1 MRVVTT
7 EEMKAIENVAMSEL
21 GFSESLIVEN
31 VGMRGADFLQEVL
44 AGEMEWSEIILLIGR
59 GNNGADALAI
69 GRHLVSRG
77 HRVRAFLLFPDED
90 STPELQTQA
99 KLADGFGVKVT
110 EVKNIDQLTS
120 YFTQTASNY
129 LVVDGVLGTGFRLP
143 LSQYLFEVFNLVNEY
158 STITVSVDIPSGVE
172 AEHGEVSSAAIRAD
186 YTLAIGLP
194 KTGHFIASGAQYSGD
209 VVTLDAGLPQKL
221 LTGGNTFLL
230 SPEELTSYYHG
241 RDRFAHKNT
250 FGHALVVGGSQGLC
264 GALIMA
270 ASAALKVGTGLVT
283 AATWSRSYGEVV
295 SRIPPEIMTGLI
307 PVQKEDVDSILKN
320 FDRYDTVVVG
330 PGMGRSSDTRRVV
343 LEVLNHYAGPVVVDA
358 DAIKVLSL
366 KDDHEVFRRRK
377 APTILTPHMGEFAGF
392 SGLSVEEVTSR
403 PIQCLR
409 ELVDQTNSSIVM
421 KGPTT
426 YLGFPNGEVYI
437 NYFPNDGMA
446 SGGSGDVLAGIIG
459 GLLAQLPDERR
470 TSQMFEDKKRYYDAI
485 CAAVAAHTLAGKIA
499 RDALGARAMTALS
512 IVDHLSH
519 AFKEL
524 DEERNSNL

>member
-1 MRVVTT
+1 MRVVSA
-7 EEMKAIENVAMSEL
+7 EEMKAIEKVAMEEI

-31 VGMRGADFLQEVL
+31 VGLRGADFLEEVIL
-44 AGEMEWSEIILLIGR
+44 GEINWNEIVLLVGR

-77 HRVRAFLLFPDED
+77 HKVRAFMLFPDEATT
-90 STPELQTQA
+90 SEVKTQM
-99 KLADGFGVKVT
+99 KLAAGFGVKLT

-120 YFTQTASNY
+120 YFGQTASEH
-129 LVVDGVLGTGFRLP
+129 LVIDGVIGTGFRLP

-158 STITVSVDIPSGVE
+158 ATVTIAIDIPSGVE
-172 AEHGEVSSAAIRAD
+172 CEHGEVSSVAIRAD

-194 KTGHFIASGAQYSGD
+194 KTGHYIGSGAQHSGE
-209 VVTLDAGLPQKL
+209 VVVLDAGLPSKL
-221 LTGGNTFLL
+221 LNGGNTFLL
-230 SPEELTSYYHG
+230 SPEEVTSYYDG

-250 FGHALVVGGSQGLC
+250 FGHALVVGGSHGLC
-264 GALIMA
+264 GALMMA
-270 ASAALKVGTGLVT
+270 SSAALKVGTGLVT
-283 AATWSRSYGEVV
+283 AATWSRSYGELV

-307 PVQKEDVDSILKN
+307 PVQKEDVEGILKN

-330 PGMGRSSDTRRVV
+330 PGMGRSDDTRRVV
-343 LEVLNHYAGPVVVDA
+343 LEILNHYAGPVIVDA

-377 APTILTPHMGEFAGF
+377 APTILTPHMGEFAQF
-392 SGLSVEEVTSR
+392 SGQDVADVIAKPLFH
-403 PIQCLR
+403 LR
-409 ELVDQTNSSIVM
+409 ELVDQTNSCIVM
-421 KGPTT
+421 KGAAT
-426 YLGFPNGEVYI
+426 YMGFPNGEVYI

-459 GLLAQLPDERR
+459 GVLAQLPDERR
-470 TSQMFEDKKRYYDAI
+470 SSQMFEDKTRYYNAI

-499 RDALGARAMTALS
+499 RDALGARAMTAMS

-519 AFKEL
+519 AFKQL
-524 DEERNSNL
+524 DQEGAR